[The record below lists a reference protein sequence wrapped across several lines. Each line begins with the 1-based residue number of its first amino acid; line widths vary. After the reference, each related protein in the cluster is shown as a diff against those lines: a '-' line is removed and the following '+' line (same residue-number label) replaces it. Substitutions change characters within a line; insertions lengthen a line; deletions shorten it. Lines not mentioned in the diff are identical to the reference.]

1 MQLVICPMKYNTA
14 IVIAWFKAHGLTAIP
29 EYRFCDRKWR
39 FDFAFD
45 PEGAKVALEVQGGIF
60 TQGRHTRGAALLK
73 EMEKLNTAASLGW
86 RVLYS
91 TPDNLCMTE
100 TIDFVKEAVRR

>member
-1 MQLVICPMKYNTA
+1 MKYSVP
-14 IVIAWFKAHGLTAIP
+14 IVIAWFKAHGIDVVP
-29 EYRFCDRKWR
+29 EYRFHARRKWR
-39 FDFAFD
+39 FDFAVLS
-45 PEGAKVALEVQGGIF
+45 AKVAIEVQGGIF

-73 EMEKLNTAASLGW
+73 EMEKLNHAAAAGW

-100 TIDFVKEAVRR
+100 TIELVKEAVAR